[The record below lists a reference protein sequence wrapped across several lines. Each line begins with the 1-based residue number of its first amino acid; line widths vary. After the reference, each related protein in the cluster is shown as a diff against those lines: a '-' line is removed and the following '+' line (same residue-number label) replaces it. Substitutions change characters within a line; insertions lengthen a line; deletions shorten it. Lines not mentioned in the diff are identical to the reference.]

1 MPLDSFEELTNQ
13 LNQMSDDE
21 RREKIEELQL
31 DCVCPICPT
40 YNKCAKD
47 TGENIFCI
55 KGKSNCIK
63 KEKGCMCPTCP
74 FAAKFKIGVIYN
86 FYCMRGLETDQSK
99 L

>member
-13 LNQMSDDE
+13 LNEMSDDE

-47 TGENIFCI
+47 TGENIFCL
-55 KGKSNCIK
+55 KGKSKCFK

>member
-13 LNQMSDDE
+13 LNEMSDDE

-40 YNKCAKD
+40 YNNCAKD
-47 TGENIFCI
+47 TGENIFCL
-55 KGKSNCIK
+55 KGKSNCVK

-74 FAAKFKIGVIYN
+74 FAAEFKIGVIYN
-86 FYCMRGLETDQSK
+86 FYCMRGLETDQRK